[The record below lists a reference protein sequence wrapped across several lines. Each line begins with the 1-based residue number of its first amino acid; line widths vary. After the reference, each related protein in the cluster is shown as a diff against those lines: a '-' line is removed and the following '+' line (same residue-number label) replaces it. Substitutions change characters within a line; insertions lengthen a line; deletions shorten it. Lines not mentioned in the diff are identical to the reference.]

1 MKFRCALFLS
11 VAILSAHTA
20 PALTV
25 INRADSG
32 AGSLR
37 QVIID
42 APRGETITFA
52 NTLDSQTITLTSG
65 QRLIDKDL
73 DIDAL
78 DLTGGIT
85 IDGNANGR
93 IFQVSGNN
101 TTVFESLT
109 LTNGLAPIVNLRSR
123 CLP

>member
-42 APRGETITFA
+42 APSGETITFETLCRIDTLVEVEYYR
-52 NTLDSQTITLTSG
+52 NGGILHTVLRDFLDS
-65 QRLIDKDL
+65 
-73 DIDAL
+73 
-78 DLTGGIT
+78 
-85 IDGNANGR
+85 
-93 IFQVSGNN
+93 
-101 TTVFESLT
+101 
-109 LTNGLAPIVNLRSR
+109 
-123 CLP
+123 